1 MFSIT
6 INRQIKKSLNSTNNS
21 SMHCLIVDDDV
32 LSRKVL
38 KRFVEQTDFITEV
51 AECGNAIEANR
62 YLRENKTDLLF
73 LDVEMPGMTG
83 LELISIL
90 RDKPSIVLVS
100 GKREYAVD
108 AFDNDAIDYLV
119 KPVSYSRFLKAAQ
132 KAYDAYNEKKQVE
145 GKSST
150 SPVALEYLYLKV
162 DGEWVKVNLANI
174 LYVQAMAD
182 YVSIYVQQAEGAKRL
197 VIHSTMKGVEKKLE
211 GSSFVRVHRSFIVN
225 AANIKSY
232 SNDTVSIADKHIP
245 IGITY
250 RQALLQAIENG

>member
-1 MFSIT
+1 
-6 INRQIKKSLNSTNNS
+6 
-21 SMHCLIVDDDV
+21 MHCLIVDDDI

-62 YLRENKTDLLF
+62 YLRENQTDLLF

-83 LELISIL
+83 LELIGIL
-90 RDKPSIVLVS
+90 RHKPAIVLVS

-119 KPVSYSRFLKAAQ
+119 KPVTYPRFLKAAQ
-132 KAYDAYNEKKQVE
+132 KAWDLLQEKNRNLETGKQ
-145 GKSST
+145 ST
-150 SPVALEYLYLKV
+150 PALDYLYLKV
-162 DGEWVKVNLANI
+162 DGAWVKVNVGEI
-174 LYVQAMAD
+174 QYVQAMAD
-182 YVSIYVQQAEGAKRL
+182 YVNIYVQQGQELKRL

-211 GSSFVRVHRSFIVN
+211 GASFVRVHRSFIIN

-232 SNDTVSIADKHIP
+232 SNDTVSIADKQIP
-245 IGITY
+245 IGVTY
-250 RQALLQAIENG
+250 RQALQMALEKV